1 MGATICRRLAS
12 AVLVGAAMA
21 LASAPGAWA
30 SITPTLSLN
39 QSDGTAAGST
49 ANLGLDLKFTPTG
62 SDSPDLMTLN
72 LPPGLLA
79 NASVNGGACLT
90 STDLNDTACQVGSGT
105 VAANAYG
112 TSR

>member
-1 MGATICRRLAS
+1 MCQGMRRGLLYC
-12 AVLVGAAMA
+12 VLVVAML

-49 ANLGLDLKFTPTG
+49 ANLGLDLKFAPTG
-62 SDSPDLMTLN
+62 GDSPDLMKLN

-79 NASVNGGACLT
+79 NVR
-90 STDLNDTACQVGSGT
+90 ST
-105 VAANAYG
+105 AAPA
-112 TSR
+112 